1 MPGGINDPSY
11 GKYSK
16 KFSSV
21 PISNSLISFT
31 DPWRFKL
38 KLCPTRANN
47 SPRVLLP
54 ELQRHVNSVRWSR
67 YARRTHIKLTQTL
80 ILRLLK
86 THMFFLLFPKLEK
99 HGPLCAI
106 QCSIFIPFIPLFQV
120 GGPQHGNLIASA
132 FTLLRSGHLLDF
144 LSFLF
149 CRKSLICLKG
159 KAMSPRWGNTVLC
172 SSSLQ
177 LPRLCLRPLKGLF
190 S

>member
-1 MPGGINDPSY
+1 MPYKSQQLTSCVASGTTETREQCQGVTLSAEDPD
-11 GKYSK
+11 KADLNLD
-16 KFSSV
+16 FAFV
-21 PISNSLISFT
+21 EN
-31 DPWRFKL
+31 
-38 KLCPTRANN
+38 A
-47 SPRVLLP
+47 
-54 ELQRHVNSVRWSR
+54 HV
-67 YARRTHIKLTQTL
+67 
-80 ILRLLK
+80 
-86 THMFFLLFPKLEK
+86 FLLFPKLEK

-177 LPRLCLRPLKGLF
+177 LPRLCLRPLKGLL